1 MCLASQVDD
10 SIHGIIHWVRSVIA
24 MAMRTFWSASVNFDS
39 SSFIAE
45 KELIEA
51 LEKRSST
58 VVCSEP
64 RSLFVQ
70 GGAPAGLYILRKG
83 SVRLTMQS
91 PTGGSLLSI
100 VLHPG
105 SLLGLPAL
113 VANEPYTLTANAEK
127 DAELGFVTKEDF
139 NSLMLSDPSLTLRFL
154 RVLAAEVRTARH
166 AISEF

>member
-1 MCLASQVDD
+1 
-10 SIHGIIHWVRSVIA
+10 
-24 MAMRTFWSASVNFDS
+24 MATRTFWSASVNFDS

-58 VVCSEP
+58 VVCSES

-70 GGAPAGLYILRKG
+70 GGTPAGLYILRKG
-83 SVRLTMQS
+83 SASLTMES
-91 PTGGSLLSI
+91 PTGGSLMSI
-100 VLHPG
+100 TLHPG

-113 VANEPYTLTANAEK
+113 IGNEPYTLTAIAEK
-127 DAELGFVTKEDF
+127 DAELGFVTREDF
-139 NSLMLSDPSLTLRFL
+139 NSLMISDPSLSIRVL
-154 RVLAAEVRTARH
+154 RVLAAEVRSARH

>member
-1 MCLASQVDD
+1 MELVSPFM
-10 SIHGIIHWVRSVIA
+10 IA
-24 MAMRTFWSASVNFDS
+24 MTTGTFWSASVNFDS
-39 SSFIAE
+39 SSFVAE

-58 VVCSEP
+58 LVCKEE
-64 RSLFVQ
+64 RKLFSQ

-83 SVRLTMQS
+83 KAALSMES
-91 PTGGSLLSI
+91 PTGGVLMSI
-100 VLHPG
+100 TLFPG

-113 VANEPYTLTANAEK
+113 IGNEPYTLTGTAEAG
-127 DAELGFVTKEDF
+127 AELGFVTREDF
-139 NSLMLSDPSLTLRFL
+139 NSLMLSDPTLAVRVL

>member
-1 MCLASQVDD
+1 M
-10 SIHGIIHWVRSVIA
+10 
-24 MAMRTFWSASVNFDS
+24 NFDS

-58 VVCSEP
+58 VVCSES

-70 GGAPAGLYILRKG
+70 GGTPAGLYILRKG
-83 SVRLTMQS
+83 SASLTMES
-91 PTGGSLLSI
+91 PTGGSLMSI
-100 VLHPG
+100 TLHPG

-113 VANEPYTLTANAEK
+113 IGNEPYTLTAIAEK
-127 DAELGFVTKEDF
+127 DAELGFVTREDF
-139 NSLMLSDPSLTLRFL
+139 NSLMISDPSLSVRVL
-154 RVLAAEVRTARH
+154 RVLAAEVRSARH

>member
-1 MCLASQVDD
+1 M
-10 SIHGIIHWVRSVIA
+10 IA
-24 MAMRTFWSASVNFDS
+24 MATQTVWSASLNIDS

-58 VVCSEP
+58 LVCQEE
-64 RSLFVQ
+64 RQLFRQ
-70 GGAPAGLYILRKG
+70 GSDPTGLFILRKG
-83 SVRLTMQS
+83 KATLSMES
-91 PTGGSLLSI
+91 PTGGTLMSI
-100 VLHPG
+100 MLFPG

-113 VANEPYTLTANAEK
+113 IGNEPYTLTATAEQG
-127 DAELGFVTKEDF
+127 AEFGFVTREDF
-139 NSLMLSDPSLTLRFL
+139 NSLMLTDPTLAVRIL

>member
-1 MCLASQVDD
+1 M
-10 SIHGIIHWVRSVIA
+10 
-24 MAMRTFWSASVNFDS
+24 NFDS

-58 VVCSEP
+58 IVCSES

-83 SVRLTMQS
+83 SASLTMES
-91 PTGGSLLSI
+91 PTGGSLMSI
-100 VLHPG
+100 TLHPG

-113 VANEPYTLTANAEK
+113 IGNEPYTLTATADK
-127 DAELGFVTKEDF
+127 DAELGFVSREDF
-139 NSLMLSDPSLTLRFL
+139 NSLMISDPSLAVRVL
-154 RVLAAEVRTARH
+154 RVLAAEVRAARH

>member
-1 MCLASQVDD
+1 M
-10 SIHGIIHWVRSVIA
+10 
-24 MAMRTFWSASVNFDS
+24 NFDS

-58 VVCSEP
+58 IVCSES

-70 GGAPAGLYILRKG
+70 GGTPAGLYILRKG
-83 SVRLTMQS
+83 SASLTMES
-91 PTGGSLLSI
+91 PTGGSLMSI
-100 VLHPG
+100 TLHPG

-113 VANEPYTLTANAEK
+113 IGNEPYTLTAIAEK
-127 DAELGFVTKEDF
+127 DAELGFVTREDF
-139 NSLMLSDPSLTLRFL
+139 NSLMISDPSLSVRVL
-154 RVLAAEVRTARH
+154 RVLAAEVRSARH